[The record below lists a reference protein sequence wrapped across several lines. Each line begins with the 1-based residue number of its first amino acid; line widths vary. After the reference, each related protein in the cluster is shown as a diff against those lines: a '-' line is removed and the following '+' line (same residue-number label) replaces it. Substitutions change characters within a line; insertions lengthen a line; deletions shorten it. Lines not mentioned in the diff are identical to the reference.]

1 MKVSKVEEY
10 FVYFPLLKP
19 HSWGKDPLFS
29 RRRFIQSFLAKQKDG
44 DTLMDE
50 FHARRLVDLYAD
62 TILRISYSYLKQTCD
77 AEDICQTVFLKYLT
91 NDCTFDSIDHEKAWI
106 IRTTI
111 NACKDYLKSAC
122 FRRTVALDEAAAVAA
137 PPVPDTEVL
146 DALKR
151 LPEQY
156 RISLYLFY
164 YEEYSA
170 KEIAQVMGKSEANI
184 TQYLSRGR
192 RKLRTLLTE
201 ERS

>member
-1 MKVSKVEEY
+1 
-10 FVYFPLLKP
+10 
-19 HSWGKDPLFS
+19 
-29 RRRFIQSFLAKQKDG
+29 
-44 DTLMDE
+44 MDE

-91 NDCTFDSIDHEKAWI
+91 SNCTFDSVEHEKAWI

-111 NACKDYLKSAC
+111 NACKDHLKSA
-122 FRRTVALDEAAAVAA
+122 FVRRTVALDEAEAVAA

-146 DALKR
+146 DALRK

-156 RISLYLFY
+156 RISLYLYY
-164 YEEYSA
+164 YEDYSA
-170 KEIAQVMGKSEANI
+170 REIADVMGKTEANV

-192 RKLRTLLTE
+192 RKLRELLE
-201 ERS
+201 AERRQVV